1 MKGGFMK
8 KLLFLSLMAAS
19 SSAYCET
26 VTAPNDL
33 IFTIDKSACRTI
45 STDDYQYSISNTLVI
60 TPVNDNPAH
69 WYIENR
75 RRNFD
80 QNPALIT
87 CHTMFPPSGGI
98 SILQAIATDYSKT
111 CDTHLNIKY
120 AYTLPDGSGFDFPT
134 IISYDNP
141 ADYCNGGTSCSSYAG
156 KRQLVK
162 KDEDIYP
169 VRISFECAGT
179 NFDQAFVDLNVATP

>member
-1 MKGGFMK
+1 MK
-8 KLLFLSLMAAS
+8 KLLLLSMVAAS

-33 IFTIDKSACRTI
+33 IFMIDKSACRVMT
-45 STDDYQYSISNTLVI
+45 TDDFQYSVSNSLSVQAI
-60 TPVNDNPAH
+60 DDNPAH

-98 SILQAIATDYSKT
+98 SIIKAIANDYSGT
-111 CDTHLNIKY
+111 CPTHLNIKY

-134 IISYDNP
+134 IISEPVHGD
-141 ADYCNGGTSCSSYAG
+141 CTSDQMDCYGYARG
-156 KRQLVK
+156 QQLVK
-162 KDEDIYP
+162 KDGDIYP
-169 VRISFECAGT
+169 VRVSFECAGT
-179 NFDQAFVDLNVATP
+179 NFDQAFVDVNVSTP